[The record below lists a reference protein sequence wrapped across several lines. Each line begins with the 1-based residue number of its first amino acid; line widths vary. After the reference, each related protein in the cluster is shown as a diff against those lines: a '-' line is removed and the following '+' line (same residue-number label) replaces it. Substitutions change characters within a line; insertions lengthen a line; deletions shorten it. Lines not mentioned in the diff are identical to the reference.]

1 MKTMVFFIWVF
12 GVLTC
17 LPLATSLTH
26 NGKHNIEAF
35 KIKSFFY
42 FAIVF
47 LSLFVGAV
55 MSS

>member
-1 MKTMVFFIWVF
+1 MKTMVFFIWIF
-12 GVLTC
+12 GVLVC